1 MVNNEI
7 TSTNLFGPVSFSF
20 WWWVLAIG
28 ATVLFGLLIWV
39 LVRLLKPKAARP
51 VLAEQSPEFDWQ
63 QMFQDSQQHALQ
75 SLSAV
80 QDNYRTRQISASEAN
95 LQVSTIIR
103 EYGSVRTGLDLRTLT
118 LAELETLEAA
128 RPILPV
134 VAHMYLPTFA
144 GDLDLTTEQISAQ
157 QGELLTEVFETAART
172 VQTW

>member
-1 MVNNEI
+1 MVDNQI
-7 TSTNLFGPVSFSF
+7 TSTNLFDPVSFSF
-20 WWWVLAIG
+20 WWWLLAIG

-51 VLAEQSPEFDWQ
+51 PLAEQPPEFDWE
-63 QMFQDSQQHALQ
+63 QMFQASQQHALQ
-75 SLSAV
+75 SLSTV
-80 QDNYRTRQISASEAN
+80 LNDYRTRQISASEAN

-118 LAELETLEAA
+118 LAELEALEDA

-134 VAHMYLPTFA
+134 VARMYLPTFA
-144 GDLDLTTEQISAQ
+144 GDLDLTAEQISEQ
-157 QGELLTEVFETAART
+157 QGELVTEVFEVASRT